1 MTAILHGSRIASS
14 FVALGALCLSACQP
28 SEPKAP
34 DAEASAPATA
44 APGAAPTGAVRVL
57 TADTQVL
64 QRPTT
69 AAFRGQSLFVAI
81 GQLSVLF
88 GSDGAQPALP
98 FQALSLPLSGGALGT
113 EKIALPGGDYYPE
126 GTAAAEDGTLYIG
139 SIMQGTIVKV
149 PAGSLE

>member
-1 MTAILHGSRIASS
+1 MTAILHGSRIGSS
-14 FVALGALCLSACQP
+14 LVGLGALCLTAACQP

-34 DAEASAPATA
+34 DAEAPAAAAA
-44 APGAAPTGAVRVL
+44 APGTAPTGAVRIL
-57 TADTQVL
+57 TADSQVL

-98 FQALSLPLSGGALGT
+98 FQALSLPL
-113 EKIALPGGDYYPE
+113 E
-126 GTAAAEDGTLYIG
+126 GGTL
-139 SIMQGTIVKV
+139 
-149 PAGSLE
+149 